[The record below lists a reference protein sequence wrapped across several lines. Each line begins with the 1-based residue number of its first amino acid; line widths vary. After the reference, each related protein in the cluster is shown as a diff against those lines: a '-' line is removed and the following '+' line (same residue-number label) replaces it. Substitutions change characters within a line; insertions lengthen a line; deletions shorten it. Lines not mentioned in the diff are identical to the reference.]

1 MFFYKSIATANFSK
15 VQYLGILMSLFSQ
28 QDKKLTFSFFIWRFD
43 PLIKQEKQR
52 RIILLHTKKL
62 K

>member
-1 MFFYKSIATANFSK
+1 
-15 VQYLGILMSLFSQ
+15 MSLFSEK
-28 QDKKLTFSFFIWRFD
+28 DKKLTFSFFIWRLD

-52 RIILLHTKKL
+52 RIIFLHTKKL